1 MSTEPTE
8 DLHLRRR
15 DLDAEQ
21 ILKLIQLEQNNRPDF
36 ESDDDFNLIFS
47 PLEMRS
53 QDTTEFRSGSTANIP
68 PEVIPLSTYSYSI
81 KRGQQLRIQFSAND
95 INAGTQATTWSRTG
109 VGSINNSGLY
119 TYNPSGSTT
128 LGNKT
133 AKIRAMGRGGNSAYV
148 TITIIVLAANN
159 APTLATIGN
168 RTIRVGQT
176 LTINLDG
183 RDDDG
188 DDLTYSV
195 VSGDIGNLDPST
207 GVFTFEPTETGSE
220 SMSFRCSDGIANS
233 PTRSTTITIQAAV
246 TNPPVLRTISN
257 KNLRTGQSITITL
270 QSTNP
275 KSQDLEYKRNTGSW
289 QDSPTFSISYSSQGT
304 RVQTMQVRDEDG
316 LTDSITFSVIVRQN
330 NAPTLAS
337 IGSKTVRVGQTLTIN
352 LDGQDVDTG
361 DELTYFVV
369 SGDVGE
375 LDPETGVYT
384 FTPDSTG
391 SESMSFRCNDGLLN
405 SPTRSTTITI
415 QAAQQRPPVLSSV
428 SNKTLNVNQSTTI
441 TLQSTN
447 PKGQNLQYK
456 RNTGAWQTSPT
467 FTISY
472 SSAGTRV
479 QTMQVRDED
488 GLTDSITFSV
498 IVRTAPPPK
507 VQNPTLAVSS
517 SGGRNITRAGG
528 IFRVTWNYVAGD
540 IDGSRI
546 TDRNQISVVFGV
558 DSRVRN
564 TAVNFSNTSKSAT
577 RCSATVTIGTV
588 GSGDVFVGVYAGIT
602 VTGSNGNTK
611 RINAYENFN
620 LA

>member
-233 PTRSTTITIQAAV
+233 PTRSTV
-246 TNPPVLRTISN
+246 TAIPPPPVIPPQPPVLTTVEN
-257 KNLRTGQSITITL
+257 KNITTAQTITVTL

-275 KSQDLEYKRNTGSW
+275 KN
-289 QDSPTFSISYSSQGT
+289 
-304 RVQTMQVRDEDG
+304 
-316 LTDSITFSVIVRQN
+316 
-330 NAPTLAS
+330 
-337 IGSKTVRVGQTLTIN
+337 
-352 LDGQDVDTG
+352 
-361 DELTYFVV
+361 
-369 SGDVGE
+369 
-375 LDPETGVYT
+375 
-384 FTPDSTG
+384 
-391 SESMSFRCNDGLLN
+391 
-405 SPTRSTTITI
+405 
-415 QAAQQRPPVLSSV
+415 
-428 SNKTLNVNQSTTI
+428 
-441 TLQSTN
+441 
-447 PKGQNLQYK
+447 QNLQYR
-456 RNTGAWQTSPT
+456 RNT
-467 FTISY
+467 
-472 SSAGTRV
+472 
-479 QTMQVRDED
+479 
-488 GLTDSITFSV
+488 V
-498 IVRTAPPPK
+498 IVGKIVQRLVYPILLK
-507 VQNPTLAVSS
+507 VHVSRQCK
-517 SGGRNITRAGG
+517 SG
-528 IFRVTWNYVAGD
+528 
-540 IDGSRI
+540 
-546 TDRNQISVVFGV
+546 
-558 DSRVRN
+558 
-564 TAVNFSNTSKSAT
+564 
-577 RCSATVTIGTV
+577 
-588 GSGDVFVGVYAGIT
+588 
-602 VTGSNGNTK
+602 TK
-611 RINAYENFN
+611 MG
-620 LA
+620 